1 MYQCDCQT
9 PAYRRIIAQLGATC
23 LECKVSDP
31 MVAAAMDAPR
41 RTKRTPRRLTARGL
55 GDAKRARDFSG
66 ASAVGRP
73 VS

>member
-9 PAYRRIIAQLGATC
+9 PAYRRIIAQLDAIC
-23 LECKVSDP
+23 LECGVSDP
-31 MVAAAMDAPR
+31 MVAAAMDVPR

-55 GDAKRARDFSG
+55 GDAKRAR
-66 ASAVGRP
+66 SARGGNVAERP